1 MENKHKH
8 HTYKDTIEAAKDID
22 IDEPRKADFERPI
35 SDVAYMALAA
45 SASMGFF
52 GQEQEAVE
60 LINLALAQEL
70 AEAANVN
77 RDKEFKD
84 GD

>member
-1 MENKHKH
+1 MENQHKH

-22 IDEPRKADFERPI
+22 IDEPRKAEFERPI

-70 AEAANVN
+70 AEAADIN
-77 RDKEFKD
+77 RDKKIENSD
-84 GD
+84 